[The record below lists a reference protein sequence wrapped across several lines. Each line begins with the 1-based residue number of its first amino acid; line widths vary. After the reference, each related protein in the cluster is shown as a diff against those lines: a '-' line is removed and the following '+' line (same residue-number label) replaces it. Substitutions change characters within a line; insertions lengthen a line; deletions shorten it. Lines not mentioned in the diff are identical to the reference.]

1 MLFKDLEGN
10 ILKLKFMI
18 LFALF
23 ITIANA
29 NANTDTFILKH
40 DGLIDQR
47 AQDKIKE
54 IGLEVKSKLN
64 TNIYLYII
72 ENNGIKMKSGEN
84 RAKEFREFESKVLGL
99 INTKTNYAILIMA
112 IDQTFIN
119 IKMSKNLEGI
129 IDKKD
134 IIYEY
139 VVPLL
144 ASKDKNSLFAKTSAA
159 SLNGYAQIADS
170 IATSKNIELESSIG
184 SGGKT
189 AGTIWKV
196 LMYSL
201 VLFGIGAYAVIVMK
215 QRKNS

>member
-1 MLFKDLEGN
+1 M
-10 ILKLKFMI
+10 KLKI
-18 LFALF
+18 LFIVTMF
-23 ITIANA
+23 ITTLTASVN
-29 NANTDTFILKH
+29 NPFILKH

-54 IGLEVKSKLN
+54 IGLELKSKLN
-64 TNIYLYII
+64 TNVYLYIVEDNRLDI
-72 ENNGIKMKSGEN
+72 KSGEK
-84 RAKEFREFESKVLGL
+84 RAGKFRVFEDEVLKL
-99 INTKTNYAILIMA
+99 IKTTSSYAVLIIA
-112 IDQTFIN
+112 VDQTFIN
-119 IKMSKNLEGI
+119 IRMSEDLKSIVN
-129 IDKKD
+129 KKD

-170 IATSKNIELESSIG
+170 IATSKNIQLDSSIG

-215 QRKNS
+215 QRKN